1 MDTRMR
7 TAKINIATT
16 LVHQLVSTLCGLLI
30 PWIMIETFGS
40 VAYGA
45 TTSIAQFLSYITL
58 LEGGIGRVARGA
70 LYKPLAEGDH
80 ESISRVYL
88 AVKRFFRIIGLAF
101 AGYALVLS
109 FAYYDIADITT
120 FTREY
125 IWMLVLSIALG
136 KFAEYMG
143 GISKVTL
150 LNADQKSYV
159 VNIVYMVTNLL
170 NVALI
175 VVLAKCGADI
185 LWVKLVS
192 SLVFIL
198 RPILYTLYIRRHY
211 RIQKTRERAVL
222 PNKRTGIAQHT
233 AYVVQ
238 NNTDVLILTVL
249 ADLRCVAVYSVY
261 HLIVFS
267 MRNIATAFTSG
278 MEAMLGNMVA
288 KGEQDTLQKTYYTYK
303 LLLTILTVVLFGTT
317 ALLIV
322 PFVMLYTEGVTD
334 AQYRQPLFALI
345 LVLAE
350 ALNCLTLPCFNLT
363 IAANKLRESRIGAYG
378 EAIINVGVSLLL
390 VWWDPLV
397 GVALGTLA
405 ATLFKSVYY
414 MVFSGRQ
421 ILRVKIYRLFLQF
434 IATTLTLLLMSAA
447 GIWIMHY
454 VDVTSYGMWILM
466 GFGGVVLTGIVGL
479 SLGVFLYPDRIGGL
493 KELLWKGGDKSHE

>member
-1 MDTRMR
+1 M
-7 TAKINIATT
+7 
-16 LVHQLVSTLCGLLI
+16 
-30 PWIMIETFGS
+30 
-40 VAYGA
+40 
-45 TTSIAQFLSYITL
+45 
-58 LEGGIGRVARGA
+58 
-70 LYKPLAEGDH
+70 
-80 ESISRVYL
+80 
-88 AVKRFFRIIGLAF
+88 
-101 AGYALVLS
+101 
-109 FAYYDIADITT
+109 
-120 FTREY
+120 
-125 IWMLVLSIALG
+125 
-136 KFAEYMG
+136 
-143 GISKVTL
+143 
-150 LNADQKSYV
+150 
-159 VNIVYMVTNLL
+159 
-170 NVALI
+170 
-175 VVLAKCGADI
+175 
-185 LWVKLVS
+185 
-192 SLVFIL
+192 
-198 RPILYTLYIRRHY
+198 
-211 RIQKTRERAVL
+211 
-222 PNKRTGIAQHT
+222 
-233 AYVVQ
+233 
-238 NNTDVLILTVL
+238 
-249 ADLRCVAVYSVY
+249 
-261 HLIVFS
+261 
-267 MRNIATAFTSG
+267 
-278 MEAMLGNMVA
+278 
-288 KGEQDTLQKTYYTYK
+288 
-303 LLLTILTVVLFGTT
+303 LTILTVVLFGTT